1 MFSRLHRCPRQ
12 RRYLSLE
19 GLVIVTKV
27 VISDKVVVVIINV
40 VVFIDFVVF
49 IIEIVV
55 AIIDILVISIH
66 IFIINVDVAVIII
79 FETTIYV
86 KSLRTFHLLTK
97 Y

>member
-66 IFIINVDVAVIII
+66 IFINVDVAVIII